1 MQGYID
7 VNESRK
13 CLLDC
18 AARELRLDHIADA
31 RAFKRA
37 SEIVRTFPKAD
48 VAPVIHAKWEKI
60 ARTAHYVDGIGIDLE
75 TGKPCLN
82 KKEYNY
88 DEYRCPVC
96 RKFAKGDY
104 LRFCDYCGARFDEMF
119 DEETDDTEVH

>member
-1 MQGYID
+1 MPRYIEADLADRLLTDGYGID
-7 VNESRK
+7 
-13 CLLDC
+13 
-18 AARELRLDHIADA
+18 
-31 RAFKRA
+31 
-37 SEIVRTFPKAD
+37 EIPTAD

-60 ARTAHYVDGIGIDLE
+60 TRTAHYTDGIGVDLE
-75 TGKPCLN
+75 TGKPCII

-119 DEETDDTEVH
+119 SEDEDASEDEC